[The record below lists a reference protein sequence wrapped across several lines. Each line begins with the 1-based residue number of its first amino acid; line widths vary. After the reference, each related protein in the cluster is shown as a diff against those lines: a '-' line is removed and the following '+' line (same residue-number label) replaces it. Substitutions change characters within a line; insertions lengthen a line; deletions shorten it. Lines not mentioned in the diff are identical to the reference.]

1 MDELSSPSAPP
12 TDGRFLG
19 LLALIVGVGALIVVV
34 LPTTVARAVDA
45 IVVLA
50 VIAALFLPAVR
61 LPVSRWLNRTFS

>member
-1 MDELSSPSAPP
+1 M
-12 TDGRFLG
+12 G